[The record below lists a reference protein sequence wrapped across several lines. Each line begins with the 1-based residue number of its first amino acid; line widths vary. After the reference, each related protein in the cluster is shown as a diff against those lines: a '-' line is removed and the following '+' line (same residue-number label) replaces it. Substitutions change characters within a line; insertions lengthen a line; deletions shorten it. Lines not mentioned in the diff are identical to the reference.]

1 MYNLLSAT
9 LIEIG
14 NRLGNIKEG
23 GDIKKI
29 NLYISIKPNG
39 LVTVSFKHDLQKYTS
54 NFTGSFISSI
64 PYKIAI
70 DMVKPYKGYSVE
82 YPREVL
88 LGPNIPFMIS
98 YLDTASKA
106 KPMESCLV
114 TICLSNNVSSLD
126 LIKIYDNEF
135 AKGMLLV
142 D

>member
-23 GDIKKI
+23 DIKKI
-29 NLYISIKPNG
+29 QLYISIKPNN
-39 LVTVSFKHDLQKYTS
+39 LVTVSFKHDVQKYTS
-54 NFTGSFISSI
+54 HYTGTFISSI

-70 DMVKPYKGYSVE
+70 DMVKPYKNYSTEDPVE
-82 YPREVL
+82 TL
-88 LGPNIPFMIS
+88 LGPDIAFMIS
-98 YLDTASKA
+98 YLDTSSKA

-114 TICLSNNVSSLD
+114 VISIASSVTNFD

-142 D
+142 G